1 MLREHESR
9 ARLRLPMAVSVDA
22 VLKVRRHQPTRL
34 EGFVDASFA
43 FAVTLLVIS
52 IGHVPTSVSEML
64 AALRDVPT
72 FAACFL
78 LIVRLWRSHRDWSR
92 HYDLDDAGAVG
103 LSLLLVFL
111 VLIYVYPLRIL
122 FSLMFS
128 SLSGG
133 WLAEHAVRIET
144 MFELRAAFVVFGIGV
159 LSIWCVF
166 ALLYRHAERQ
176 HASIGLSAAER
187 LVTRVSIRRN
197 VVFAAIALLSIAL
210 AATLP
215 FAQSPATIWLPG
227 LTYLLLIPAA
237 ARLRRGAARELQALT
252 AAAP

>member
-1 MLREHESR
+1 
-9 ARLRLPMAVSVDA
+9 MAASVHDI
-22 VLKVRRHQPTRL
+22 LQVRRHQPTRL

-72 FAACFL
+72 FAVCFL
-78 LIVRLWRSHRDWSR
+78 LLVRMWGNHRHWSR

-111 VLIYVYPLRIL
+111 VLIYVYPLRIV

-133 WLAEHAVRIET
+133 WLAERAIGIGSV
-144 MFELRAAFVVFGIGV
+144 FELRAAFVVFGIGCAA
-159 LSIWCVF
+159 IWSVF
-166 ALLYRHAERQ
+166 ALLYRHAAAQ
-176 HASIGLSAAER
+176 HAAIGLSAAER
-187 LVTRVSIRRN
+187 LVTRLQIRRN
-197 VVFAAIALLSIAL
+197 LAFALIALLSVAL

-227 LTYLLLIPAA
+227 LAYLLIIPAA
-237 ARLRRGAARELQALT
+237 ARLRRATARALQSLAAG
-252 AAAP
+252 P

>member
-1 MLREHESR
+1 
-9 ARLRLPMAVSVDA
+9 MAASVDD
-22 VLKVRRHQPTRL
+22 VLQVRRHQPTRL

-64 AALRDVPT
+64 SALRDVPT
-72 FAACFL
+72 FAVCFL
-78 LIVRLWRSHRDWSR
+78 LIARMWRNHRDWSR

-111 VLIYVYPLRIL
+111 VLIYVYPLRIV

-133 WLAEHAVRIET
+133 WLAEHAIGVGT
-144 MFELRAAFVVFGIGV
+144 VFELRAAFVVFGIGC
-159 LSIWCVF
+159 LAIWSVF
-166 ALLYRHAERQ
+166 ALLYRHAGTR
-176 HASIGLSAAER
+176 HAAIGLSAAER
-187 LVTRVSIRRN
+187 VATRVLVRRN
-197 VVFAAIALLSIAL
+197 LAFALIALLSTGL

-215 FAQSPATIWLPG
+215 FARWPATIWLPG

-237 ARLRRGAARELQALT
+237 ARLRRAGARELANL
-252 AAAP
+252 AASP